1 MAGAATPSYQQT
13 AAGPVFTRGGQAFLR
28 DRSGKIVTVAADDAG
43 RLLDEDPNYLPVS
56 AEDVASRD
64 VEIARSTL
72 GNRAAAFAENAAA
85 GAADVPLIPIR
96 AGMRAGYAL
105 GGVAR
110 DLAGKEQLTPEEAGL
125 ADPDRTT
132 GRAAVE
138 QGVGFLAEATGSNQQ
153 EAGTIVRQYRQDA
166 RERRDVLPGTAAAGT
181 VAGQLPYAFAGPGA
195 ALGQAAQGA
204 GLGVRIGAQALGG
217 ALEGAAYGES
227 QATDDAYI
235 EDKPLTAEKLI
246 ASMGWGS
253 LIGGLA
259 GGGFGALGE
268 GFASARGRVARE
280 AVSDDA
286 ARAFGAGRRQGTQ
299 TAAAQ
304 GGLDA
309 RIADAAD
316 SAGLNPAARRE
327 AARREAQAI
336 TSEAAATAKAVEAD
350 PTKWR
355 AFTKDSTP
363 QAQYLARDTVLRAAS
378 NEAAQD
384 LTGVLDNLAP
394 VYNEL
399 DNLQIKRGRI
409 AERLAADNVDQT
421 AVIGR
426 AQQETA
432 ELRARIAAAREQTLA
447 TQTELATVG
456 GEAGP
461 VAPRGK
467 GKVKTQVSG
476 AEKALREMDSI
487 ARNHETRILQATNG
501 ADAVAE
507 YDSLRREL
515 ARVQKTAAQSA
526 GATGSFE
533 GRTLM
538 NPVSDFAQQ
547 EYLRAAQN
555 LMDETWVG
563 ARQATAQ
570 KAVNNARVSAING
583 ERYDLQ
589 PFVVRVGSE
598 NGANFGGREFVG
610 NQDAIK
616 GLFESLGPGG
626 GGARADQFARF
637 VESQEATLRAIRDN
651 HAVSGGVSKQLDDA
665 LARLSKLRSSV
676 DDATNAANKVNSAK
690 AAIEAD
696 QIGGGI
702 LGRMVSS
709 TALGGIQ
716 GGVPGAAKGFARG
729 LLGGAG
735 PTLQLQ
741 ARLGTLADESK
752 LAAWL
757 EQKISKVSGTAGKGA
772 AVVNQ
777 TANRIDT
784 RVGSALDGYFD
795 RVANVGKKSGMSAA
809 EGEVRSRAG
818 RIAPIATRTALQ
830 LFTGGKA
837 PDAAYRERTE
847 QLLAMDQNLGQ
858 GVRDRTTAALGG
870 VAETA
875 PRLTQHVAVTASR
888 GVSYLLAHTPVPLR
902 QPSVM
907 QPSYRPI
914 PSDLE
919 IAEFAKRWAAVADPL
934 TVLEDFQRGMVTYEQ
949 VDALKNVYPSLYRSI
964 QVEALQRFQKLD
976 QAGIPVPYQ
985 DRLQADL
992 MLDLHGAGDPTLDPG
1007 FALKVSGMMQAAQQ
1021 KNNSPKP
1028 GAKPVNVAKSYASES
1043 QAIGATLR
1051 GVSL

>member
-1 MAGAATPSYQQT
+1 MAGPAAPAYHQTPV
-13 AAGPVFTRGGQAFLR
+13 GPVYTREGQAFLR
-28 DRSGKIVTVAADDAG
+28 DREGKIVTVAAGDAA
-43 RLLDEDPNYLPVS
+43 RLLDEDPNYFPVS

-72 GNRAAAFAENAAA
+72 GNRAAAFAENAVA
-85 GAADVPLIPIR
+85 GAVDVPLIPIR

-125 ADPDRTT
+125 ASPDRVT

-138 QGVGFLAEATGSNQQ
+138 QGIGGLAEATGSDQQ
-153 EAGTIVRQYRQDA
+153 EAGAIVRQYRQDA
-166 RERRDVLPGTAAAGT
+166 RERRDVLPGTSGLGT
-181 VAGQLPYAFAGPGA
+181 VAGQLPYAFVGPGA

-204 GLGVRIGAQALGG
+204 RLGVRLGAQALGG
-217 ALEGAAYGES
+217 AVEGAAYGES

-253 LIGGLA
+253 LIGGAA
-259 GGGFGALGE
+259 GGGLGALGE
-268 GFASARGRVARE
+268 GFGAARSRLGRSTARE
-280 AVSDDA
+280 AVSDESA
-286 ARAFGAGRRQGTQ
+286 QAFGASQREQAQ
-299 TAAAQ
+299 TAAVQ
-304 GGLDA
+304 GGTDA

-327 AARREAQAI
+327 AARGEAQAI
-336 TSEAAATAKAVEAD
+336 VNEAKAVD
-350 PTKWR
+350 PTDWR
-355 AFTKDSTP
+355 GFTKNASNE
-363 QAQYLARDTVLRAAS
+363 AQYLHRDTVLRAAS
-378 NEAAQD
+378 NETAD
-384 LTGVLDNLAP
+384 GLTKVLDNLTP
-394 VYNEL
+394 IYNDL

-409 AERLAADNVDQT
+409 AERLAEDNVDQT

-447 TQTELATVG
+447 LKTELATVG
-456 GEAGP
+456 GDAGP
-461 VAPRGK
+461 VAPLGK
-467 GKVKTQVSG
+467 GKG
-476 AEKALREMDSI
+476 AKSKLSSAEIALNEMDSI

-501 ADAVAE
+501 ADAIGE

-515 ARVQKTAAQSA
+515 AKVQRKTASA
-526 GATGSFE
+526 APALGEYEARS
-533 GRTLM
+533 LM
-538 NPVSDFAQQ
+538 GPIKDFAHD
-547 EYLRAAQN
+547 EYMRAAAN
-555 LMDETWVG
+555 LWDETWVG
-563 ARQATAQ
+563 AKNAAAQ
-570 KAVNNARVSAING
+570 KSVNNARVSSIRG

-589 PFVVRVGSE
+589 PFVVRVGDD
-598 NGANFGGREFVG
+598 ADTAFGGQRFVG

-637 VESQEATLRAIRDN
+637 VDSTEATLKAIRDN
-651 HAVSGGVSKQLDDA
+651 HAVGAAEMKRVDSA
-665 LARLSKLRSSV
+665 LAELGKMRSGV
-676 DDATNAANKVNSAK
+676 NDATNAANKVNLAK

-709 TALGGIQ
+709 TALGGIE
-716 GGVPGAAKGFARG
+716 GGAKGAARGFARG
-729 LLGGAG
+729 LMGGAG

-757 EQKISKVSGTAGKGA
+757 ENKISKVSGTAGKGA

-777 TANRIDT
+777 TASRIDT

-795 RVANVGKKSGMSAA
+795 RVASVGKKSGMGAA
-809 EGEVRSRAG
+809 DSKTRGQLTSKL
-818 RIAPIATRTALQ
+818 APIATRTALQ

-847 QLLAMDQNLGQ
+847 QLLAMDQNMGQ

-870 VAETA
+870 VSETA

-992 MLDLHGAGDPTLDPG
+992 MFDLHGAGDPTLDPG

-1021 KNNSPKP
+1021 KNNSAPR
-1028 GAKPVNVAKSYASES
+1028 GSKPVNVAKSYVSDS

-1051 GVSL
+1051 GVS